1 MGNNGG
7 YNKMQKLMVK
17 QAKLKGTFSDLFY
30 VTVMVSARASG
41 RVPGCREYSLDTR
54 TGLILEARSFPL
66 EFAVSKRLHA
76 KYGHQSF
83 KGRLLF

>member
-41 RVPGCREYSLDTR
+41 RVPGCREYS
-54 TGLILEARSFPL
+54 
-66 EFAVSKRLHA
+66 
-76 KYGHQSF
+76 
-83 KGRLLF
+83 